1 MATTSF
7 QGGGYP
13 GRPYGSFA
21 GRAPFVPPV
30 VVAEER
36 SGGGIPA
43 KRRRERLYINID
55 GRIVFFKNEESA
67 RDYLRSRGDEL
78 VERVQ
83 REVAQAQAVV
93 EPAEPDAP
101 VQTPEL
107 PHIKLPKIE
116 VRGSDEAQAIATDIQ
131 LRMHAVLLSLKW
143 HDRLRRE
150 EELLL
155 LS

>member
-21 GRAPFVPPV
+21 GREPFVPPV
-30 VVAEER
+30 VVVEER
-36 SGGGIPA
+36 SGGGIPSR
-43 KRRRERLYINID
+43 KRRRERVYIKID
-55 GRIVFFKNEESA
+55 DRLVFFKNERSA
-67 RDYLRSRGDEL
+67 REYLQARGDEL

-83 REVAQAQAVV
+83 REVAAVEAAQ
-93 EPAEPDAP
+93 PASDAP
-101 VQTPEL
+101 EASRSEL
-107 PHIKLPKIE
+107 PPIRLPKIE
-116 VRGSDEAQAIATDIQ
+116 VRGSDEAQAIATEIQ
-131 LRMHAVLLSLKW
+131 LRMHAVLLSIQW

-155 LS
+155 LN